1 MSVEGIFRKNGN
13 IRRMNNVI
21 ELLDRDPGSVDLS
34 TDNPVQLAALLKRF
48 LRDLPDPLLT
58 YKLSKL
64 WIGTQSRLPTVFSG
78 FVALTCLL
86 SAVADARERHRLMH
100 LVCLLL
106 PRAHRDTMEVIL
118 VFLKWVA
125 SFSNVDEET
134 GSKMDLNNLATVVA
148 PSILKGGKGKDGVR
162 DESFPGIRAVTQLL
176 EEQDQF
182 FTVPEDF
189 MPVLNDQNLFA
200 SSLDL
205 PAKEFLKRI
214 DSYMRINSQG
224 RPPPGLPLPS
234 PGINGGGRLVY
245 DMNGWDPI
253 LGSPLPSR
261 HQDSLDAQGRQTPG
275 SIQYN
280 AEYGMS
286 NHQLQHIREPYRGSN
301 KSSGYLGMPPQPFAS
316 LTPPGSPRG
325 STDQFWV
332 SPPPIGAGQ
341 RPLPQSSRPGSVIRP
356 DAPSG
361 PMSLPQ
367 PRNLPLGAI

>member
-1 MSVEGIFRKNGN
+1 MF
-13 IRRMNNVI
+13 
-21 ELLDRDPGSVDLS
+21 
-34 TDNPVQLAALLKRF
+34 AF
-48 LRDLPDPLLT
+48 L
-58 YKLSKL
+58 
-64 WIGTQSRLPTVFSG
+64 
-78 FVALTCLL
+78 
-86 SAVADARERHRLMH
+86 AVADGRERHRLMH

-189 MPVLNDQNLFA
+189 MQILHDQNLFA

-214 DSYMRINSQG
+214 DSYMRIKSQG
-224 RPPPGLPLPS
+224 RGPPGPPLSS
-234 PGINGGGRLVY
+234 PPTNGGGRLGY
-245 DMNGWDPI
+245 DMNDRDP
-253 LGSPLPSR
+253 LLASPLASR
-261 HQDSLDAQGRQTPG
+261 QDSIDTYGRQPPG
-275 SIQYN
+275 AIHYN

-301 KSSGYLGMPPQPFAS
+301 KSSSHLGMPPQPFAS

-325 STDQFWV
+325 SIDQPWV
-332 SPPPIGAGQ
+332 LPQPIGAGQ
-341 RPLPQSSRPGSVIRP
+341 RPGSHRSRPDSLIHP
-356 DAPSG
+356 EAPSG
-361 PMSLPQ
+361 PMSLLQ
-367 PRNLPLGAI
+367 TRNPPLGAI

>member
-1 MSVEGIFRKNGN
+1 
-13 IRRMNNVI
+13 MNQVI
-21 ELLDRDPGSVDLS
+21 ETLDRDPGSVDLS

-58 YKLSKL
+58 YKLHKL
-64 WIGTQSRLPTVFSG
+64 WIGTQSGFPTVFSS
-78 FVALTCLL
+78 FVSLTLFALL
-86 SAVADARERHRLMH
+86 AVADGLERHRLMH

-106 PRAHRDTMEVIL
+106 PRAHRDTMEVFL

-134 GSKMDLNNLATVVA
+134 GSKMDLNNLATVVT

-189 MPVLNDQNLFA
+189 MPVLYDQNLFA

-205 PAKEFLKRI
+205 PAKDFLKRI

-224 RPPPGLPLPS
+224 RGPQGPPLSS
-234 PGINGGGRLVY
+234 PGINGGGRLIY
-245 DMNGWDPI
+245 DSNGRDP
-253 LGSPLPSR
+253 LAASPLASR
-261 HQDSLDAQGRQTPG
+261 HQDFSDTQGRQTPG
-275 SIQYN
+275 SIHYN

-286 NHQLQHIREPYRGSN
+286 NHQLQHIREPYRGNN
-301 KSSGYLGMPPQPFAS
+301 KSPGYLGLPPQPFAS

-325 STDQFWV
+325 STDQSWG
-332 SPPPIGAGQ
+332 PPPLIGAGQ
-341 RPLPQSSRPGSVIRP
+341 RSGSQGSRLDSVGRP
-356 DAPSG
+356 EAPSG

-367 PRNLPLGAI
+367 ARNLPLGAI

>member
-1 MSVEGIFRKNGN
+1 M
-13 IRRMNNVI
+13 
-21 ELLDRDPGSVDLS
+21 
-34 TDNPVQLAALLKRF
+34 
-48 LRDLPDPLLT
+48 
-58 YKLSKL
+58 
-64 WIGTQSRLPTVFSG
+64 
-78 FVALTCLL
+78 FVSL
-86 SAVADARERHRLMH
+86 AVADGRERHRLMH

-189 MPVLNDQNLFA
+189 MQILYDQNLFA
-200 SSLDL
+200 SSQDL
-205 PAKEFLKRI
+205 PAKEFLKRV

-224 RPPPGLPLPS
+224 RGQPGLPLPS
-234 PGINGGGRLVY
+234 PAINGGGRLGY
-245 DMNGWDPI
+245 DMNDRDPL
-253 LGSPLPSR
+253 LGSPSAGR
-261 HQDSLDAQGRQTPG
+261 NQDFSDTQGRQPPG
-275 SIQYN
+275 SILYN
-280 AEYGMS
+280 TEYGMS
-286 NHQLQHIREPYRGSN
+286 NHQLQHLREPYRGSN
-301 KSSGYLGMPPQPFAS
+301 KSPGHLETPPQPFVS

-325 STDQFWV
+325 STEQSWV
-332 SPPPIGAGQ
+332 PQQPIG
-341 RPLPQSSRPGSVIRP
+341 SSQRPGSHSLRP
-356 DAPSG
+356 NALFRPEAPSG

-367 PRNLPLGAI
+367 TRSSPLGAI

>member
-1 MSVEGIFRKNGN
+1 M
-13 IRRMNNVI
+13 
-21 ELLDRDPGSVDLS
+21 
-34 TDNPVQLAALLKRF
+34 LAF
-48 LRDLPDPLLT
+48 L
-58 YKLSKL
+58 
-64 WIGTQSRLPTVFSG
+64 
-78 FVALTCLL
+78 
-86 SAVADARERHRLMH
+86 AVADGRERHRLMH

-106 PRAHRDTMEVIL
+106 PRAHRDTVEVIL

-162 DESFPGIRAVTQLL
+162 DEHFPGIRAVTQLL

-189 MPVLNDQNLFA
+189 MPVLQDQNLFA
-200 SSLDL
+200 SSQDL

-224 RPPPGLPLPS
+224 RAPPGLSLPS
-234 PGINGGGRLVY
+234 PTINGGGRLIY
-245 DMNGWDPI
+245 DMNSWDP
-253 LGSPLPSR
+253 LLASPMGSR
-261 HQDSLDAQGRQTPG
+261 HQDFSDSHGRQTPG
-275 SIQYN
+275 SIPYN

-301 KSSGYLGMPPQPFAS
+301 KSSGHLGMPPQPFAS

-325 STDQFWV
+325 STDQYWP
-332 SPPPIGAGQ
+332 SQQPIGAGQ
-341 RPLPQSSRPGSVIRP
+341 RPAPQSSRPASVIRP
-356 DAPSG
+356 EAPSG

-367 PRNLPLGAI
+367 ARNLPLGAI

>member
-1 MSVEGIFRKNGN
+1 
-13 IRRMNNVI
+13 MNQVI
-21 ELLDRDPGSVDLS
+21 EMLDKDPGSVDIS

-58 YKLSKL
+58 YKLHKL
-64 WIGTQSRLPTVFSG
+64 WIGTQSKFLPG
-78 FVALTCLL
+78 FPVL
-86 SAVADARERHRLMH
+86 SPNIFDSPAVADGRERHRLMH

-134 GSKMDLNNLATVVA
+134 GSKMDLNNLATVIA

-176 EEQDQF
+176 EEQDRF

-189 MPVLNDQNLFA
+189 IQILYDQNLFA
-200 SSLDL
+200 SSQDL

-214 DSYMRINSQG
+214 DSYMKINSQG
-224 RPPPGLPLPS
+224 RGPSGLSPSS
-234 PGINGGGRLVY
+234 PGIDGGGRLLY
-245 DMNGWDPI
+245 DMNERDP
-253 LGSPLPSR
+253 LLVSPPPGRNQDFSGS
-261 HQDSLDAQGRQTPG
+261 HGRQPPG
-275 SIQYN
+275 ITLYN
-280 AEYGMS
+280 TEYGMS
-286 NHQLQHIREPYRGSN
+286 NHQLQHIREPYRGTN
-301 KSSGYLGMPPQPFAS
+301 KSSGHLAMPPQPFAS

-325 STDQFWV
+325 STEQSWV
-332 SPPPIGAGQ
+332 PQQPIGSNQRAGSHS
-341 RPLPQSSRPGSVIRP
+341 LRP
-356 DAPSG
+356 DSLFRPEAPSG

-367 PRNLPLGAI
+367 TRSSPLGAI

>member
-1 MSVEGIFRKNGN
+1 
-13 IRRMNNVI
+13 
-21 ELLDRDPGSVDLS
+21 
-34 TDNPVQLAALLKRF
+34 
-48 LRDLPDPLLT
+48 
-58 YKLSKL
+58 
-64 WIGTQSRLPTVFSG
+64 
-78 FVALTCLL
+78 
-86 SAVADARERHRLMH
+86 
-100 LVCLLL
+100 
-106 PRAHRDTMEVIL
+106 MEAIL

-162 DESFPGIRAVTQLL
+162 DESFPGIRVVTQLL

-189 MPVLNDQNLFA
+189 MPILHDQNLF
-200 SSLDL
+200 SSSIDL

-224 RPPPGLPLPS
+224 RGPSGPPLPS
-234 PGINGGGRLVY
+234 PGINGGGRLIY
-245 DMNGWDPI
+245 DMNGRDP
-253 LGSPLPSR
+253 LLASPLASR
-261 HQDSLDAQGRQTPG
+261 HQDYSDAQGLQTPG
-275 SIQYN
+275 TPGAIQYN

-286 NHQLQHIREPYRGSN
+286 NHQLQHIRDPYRGSS
-301 KSSGYLGMPPQPFAS
+301 KSPGHLGMPPQPFAS

-325 STDQFWV
+325 STDQPWG
-332 SPPPIGAGQ
+332 SPQLIGAGQ
-341 RPLPQSSRPGSVIRP
+341 RLGSQGSRPDSVIRP

-367 PRNLPLGAI
+367 TRNLALGAI